1 MNIREME
8 TKLETKSINIC
19 SQTFTCELCDY
30 KCSKKCNYDKHLLTS
45 KHKMKTTGNKK
56 YNEKVADIFFCND
69 CHYSCSVKC
78 NYDKH
83 LLSLKHKNRKNH
95 SYAVEKVSVKSSQTK
110 HDNIGLQCS
119 ECKKIFK
126 TRAGVWKHM
135 KKCDVT
141 DDVDTE
147 IIHDADIQ
155 QYLQKNVIEL
165 LENQVIQQTEIIKQ
179 KDELIKQKDELIKQK
194 DNLIECKSNTR
205 PQYINNTTNNFNLN
219 IFLNTTCKDAM
230 NINEFIE
237 TINVKVSDLD
247 YIGKEGYIEGISRVI
262 IQGLNELE
270 ITRRPIHCTDI
281 KRKSLYLKDND
292 TWNKESSNM
301 GNMKKM
307 INSVQNKNVRT
318 IPAWQEANPSSKT
331 CLSPKN
337 MEYVTIVNKVMGG
350 STDDEDEQ
358 NYRGIINKVTNA
370 VLIDKHE
377 LSAIGELEISVMQ
390 DQRDES
396 DAVMQNT
403 NE

>member
-1 MNIREME
+1 M
-8 TKLETKSINIC
+8 
-19 SQTFTCELCDY
+19 FTHSTSDY
-30 KCSKKCNYDKHLLTS
+30 SKRYMCVNCNFKCSKKGDWSRHILTA
-45 KHKMKTTGNKK
+45 KHKMFTNVDDKTSPPNNVYYCDCGNEYKYRQSLYVHKKSCKYLEDKKTTN
-56 YNEKVADIFFCND
+56 DIQYGEAKTSIVEPTSETNI
-69 CHYSCSVKC
+69 V
-78 NYDKH
+78 
-83 LLSLKHKNRKNH
+83 LSLLKQN
-95 SYAVEKVSVKSSQTK
+95 E
-110 HDNIGLQCS
+110 
-119 ECKKIFK
+119 EFK
-126 TRAGVWKHM
+126 QLIA
-135 KKCDVT
+135 
-141 DDVDTE
+141 
-147 IIHDADIQ
+147 Q
-155 QYLQKNVIEL
+155 QYSVMAEQYNVMTERHHENVALQLKNQEL
-165 LENQVIQQTEIIKQ
+165 NQKLIAVM
-179 KDELIKQKDELIKQK
+179 KD
-194 DNLIECKSNTR
+194 SNGTV
-205 PQYINNTTNNFNLN
+205 INNNTINNNKQFNLN

-230 NINEFIE
+230 NMNEFIK

-396 DAVMQNT
+396 DAVMQNA